1 MTAVAL
7 ALVAICQLG
16 LFVIALR
23 TLRRTRSWDWAIPVL
38 VTAALV
44 YDNAILA
51 LGRTIGEGDVLHV
64 LSMPRYAGH
73 ALGTPLL
80 VMFAFTCASRFGIA
94 RFSRREAATGWGF
107 VVYIA
112 IMLGVL
118 DDVVKLHLAPVYKNG
133 LLSYGHTSAGGAPIK
148 EIVTV
153 VCLLLLGG
161 AIARYGRSHWMF
173 LGAVAMFVI
182 AAFWASNPVLSNTGE
197 LLLLAG
203 IVLTGLQSLRVEEER
218 KAARKRGARQHAGG
232 PALLGPAGGR
242 DDNER
247 AERKR
252 RSTRWNR
259 YLGVT
264 LAIVFPGSYAL
275 GWWHDHTTGTAETW
289 VGTADVLVQGIST
302 AALICHAVY
311 SFSIFGFP
319 NPRWNLR
326 TVNGYISYAL
336 LFTYL
341 LSQLAFDVEPAHT
354 ILLAVSLVLIAVH
367 VAIALKLRRSRPA
380 PTITFPADVRA
391 VVAADAYE
399 VGRVREELAST
410 TAGASGDVILAAR
423 RASVTLGG
431 IGVLTDVDLEI
442 RRAEVVALIGNNG
455 AGKTTLLRTLAGLQQ
470 PARGR
475 IDFHGVEVSRAS
487 AAARARLGV
496 SLVVGGHA
504 VFGAMTVEENLR
516 MFARRIAGEHA
527 AAEAALE
534 EIYAEFPWIAQRRR
548 QVAATLSGGQHQM
561 LAVAQG
567 LIGDP
572 EVLMIDEF
580 SLGLAPS
587 VVDQLAAMVR
597 TINARGTAVLVVEQS
612 VPVALDLAHRAYVLD
627 RGRIAL
633 SADCAGLRSDP
644 SPVTDV
650 LMHAHATTGA

>member
-7 ALVAICQLG
+7 ALVALCQLG

-23 TLRRTRSWDWAIPVL
+23 TLRRTRSWDWLIPTL
-38 VTAALV
+38 VAAALV

-51 LGRTIGEGDVLHV
+51 LGTTIGEGDVLHV

-118 DDVVKLHLAPVYKNG
+118 DDVVKLHLAPEYEHG
-133 LLSYGHTSAGGAPIK
+133 LLSYGHTSAGGPPIK

-173 LGAVAMFVI
+173 LGAAAMFVI
-182 AAFWASNPVLSNTGE
+182 AAFWASDPVLSNTGE

-203 IVLTGLQSLRVEEER
+203 IVATGLRSLRAEEER
-218 KAARKRGARQHAGG
+218 RAARKRGARQRAGA

-259 YLGVT
+259 YLGVG
-264 LAIVFPGSYAL
+264 LAVAFPGSYLL
-275 GWWHDHTTGTAETW
+275 GWWHDNASGTLGTW
-289 VGTADVLVQGIST
+289 VATADVLVQGVST
-302 AALICHAVY
+302 ALLITHAVY
-311 SFSIFGFP
+311 SFSVFGFP

-326 TVNGYISYAL
+326 TINGYISYAL
-336 LFTYL
+336 LFTYM
-341 LSQLAFDVEPAHT
+341 LSQLAFDTEPAHT
-354 ILLAVSLVLIAVH
+354 VLLAVSLVLIAAH
-367 VAIALKLRRSRPA
+367 VVIALRLRRGRPA
-380 PTITFPADVRA
+380 PAITFRDDVRT
-391 VVAADAYE
+391 VVAADSYE
-399 VGRVREELAST
+399 VGRVRGELAG
-410 TAGASGDVILAAR
+410 TAPGEVVVAAR
-423 RASVTLGG
+423 RASVSLGG
-431 IGVLTDVDLEI
+431 TEVLADVDLEVL
-442 RRAEVVALIGNNG
+442 RGEVVALIGNNG
-455 AGKTTLLRTLAGLQQ
+455 AGKTTLLRTLAGLQA

-475 IDFHGVEVSRAS
+475 IEYHGVDVSRAS

-504 VFGAMTVEENLR
+504 VFGTMTVEENLR
-516 MFARRIAGEHA
+516 VFARRIAGRH
-527 AAEAALE
+527 EAVDGGLE
-534 EIYAEFPWIAQRRR
+534 AVYDEFPWIAERRD
-548 QVAATLSGGQHQM
+548 QLAGTLSGGQHQM

-572 EVLMIDEF
+572 EILMIDEF

-612 VPVALDLAHRAYVLD
+612 VPVALDLATRAYVLD

-633 SADCAGLRSDP
+633 SGTRDELLADPAR
-644 SPVTDV
+644 VTDV